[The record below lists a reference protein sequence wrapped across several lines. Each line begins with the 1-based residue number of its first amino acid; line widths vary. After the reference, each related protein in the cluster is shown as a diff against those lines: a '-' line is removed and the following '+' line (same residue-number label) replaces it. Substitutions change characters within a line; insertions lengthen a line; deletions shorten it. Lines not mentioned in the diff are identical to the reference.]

1 MAGFGSFMEGMQ
13 GGMRSMDQLKDSRLK
28 RKLYDQVITESEA
41 ELEGK
46 DFSRARRNL
55 PAIKRFSSSDT
66 LLGKL
71 SDKLDPVLSRFM
83 ERLGKEGG
91 SATGMEMELDPSL
104 QPAIPELDPSQFEAP
119 EYEFADGTAGG
130 LGDWIDDDKPSPK
143 KEKYA
148 ADSKEEIAKRAER
161 ARAGSAAPARSAIP
175 ESVVDR
181 SGDKTLAQRAGAK
194 AKDAAK
200 YKGYGLAS
208 PEGAGKL
215 SRAGRFLGR
224 VAAPYAIAGAGAGG
238 IRGALDAEQPGE
250 SVLGDT
256 WERAKGAGKGVVA
269 GLLNPTE
276 AIFGGGEDPAEAP
289 VEEAVPTGSSGPTNP
304 RRYPG
309 QGAARTAAPAPAP
322 AAPEAIPSAAPAEA
336 DPLAGFDVSKIPPEQ
351 IPNFSNRDWE
361 AHRGE
366 LLDDYIMNGMSYA
379 EAWDKVDQQVVA
391 TQQRGFMHFGK
402 QALVALGEDGKYT
415 PAAAAAVRAAF
426 QYLPSTTDVQVG
438 NYNGRLVAFS
448 VDEES
453 GEQVGQPMVVTP
465 ELLQKVLM
473 NFQDPKVWAE
483 YAQDNRKL
491 DQADRGLDQT
501 DTRIGLAEQGL
512 EIERENAKTNRMRAI
527 GGEGEGGMKLTD
539 ADRHTQFWQDQSFAA
554 AQDDPE
560 LQAAMAAVM
569 ASLYV
574 EDGGNTRP
582 EVISRQVASIAKTP
596 EGRAKILAAANQYAG
611 G

>member
-1 MAGFGSFMEGMQ
+1 
-13 GGMRSMDQLKDSRLK
+13 
-28 RKLYDQVITESEA
+28 
-41 ELEGK
+41 
-46 DFSRARRNL
+46 
-55 PAIKRFSSSDT
+55 
-66 LLGKL
+66 
-71 SDKLDPVLSRFM
+71 
-83 ERLGKEGG
+83 
-91 SATGMEMELDPSL
+91 
-104 QPAIPELDPSQFEAP
+104 
-119 EYEFADGTAGG
+119 
-130 LGDWIDDDKPSPK
+130 
-143 KEKYA
+143 
-148 ADSKEEIAKRAER
+148 
-161 ARAGSAAPARSAIP
+161 
-175 ESVVDR
+175 
-181 SGDKTLAQRAGAK
+181 
-194 AKDAAK
+194 
-200 YKGYGLAS
+200 
-208 PEGAGKL
+208 
-215 SRAGRFLGR
+215 
-224 VAAPYAIAGAGAGG
+224 
-238 IRGALDAEQPGE
+238 
-250 SVLGDT
+250 
-256 WERAKGAGKGVVA
+256 
-269 GLLNPTE
+269 
-276 AIFGGGEDPAEAP
+276 
-289 VEEAVPTGSSGPTNP
+289 
-304 RRYPG
+304 
-309 QGAARTAAPAPAP
+309 
-322 AAPEAIPSAAPAEA
+322 
-336 DPLAGFDVSKIPPEQ
+336 
-351 IPNFSNRDWE
+351 
-361 AHRGE
+361 
-366 LLDDYIMNGMSYA
+366 
-379 EAWDKVDQQVVA
+379 
-391 TQQRGFMHFGK
+391 
-402 QALVALGEDGKYT
+402 
-415 PAAAAAVRAAF
+415 VRAAF